1 MEPPDIVS
9 EEIDHRSG
17 NARHEGELVGIQRTI
32 ADEFGYVRRMS

>member
-17 NARHEGELVGIQRTI
+17 NARHEGELVGIQRT
-32 ADEFGYVRRMS
+32 EFGYVRRMS